1 MQGHVA
7 DVDPPADGDYEFQV
21 SNPYL
26 THDNPFAE
34 GEQLFRDGIL
44 GEAALAFEAALQR
57 EPHRTDAWR
66 LLGIVHAENED
77 D

>member
-44 GEAALAFEAALQR
+44 GEAALAFEAAL
-57 EPHRTDAWR
+57 
-66 LLGIVHAENED
+66 
-77 D
+77 